1 MNSPS
6 PITRAGQVGFQRQP
20 ELLHYDP
27 QAGGS
32 QEEQYKGPSN
42 QLADF
47 VGQMSGMGARVRT
60 LSNDGLFAS
69 VSVSWPTWQD
79 GSSNVTTSLPDGQ
92 WSLSSSSLTQHLF
105 KDERFAPLDANV
117 KLYLDRRRQD
127 AARWDSHPAEETYI
141 DSFGGADGAGFKRCL
156 LEQKDTQEADGWI
169 ATRRVTVPANW
180 GGVVGTSNVGKVFED
195 NAAFQAAA
203 DVPDSIIDEF
213 DRDYQWLVRPYNK
226 EQQRGGSYLI
236 LLTFWGTK
244 EWDTFLYPE
253 RL

>member
-6 PITRAGQVGFQRQP
+6 AITRAGQVGFQRQP

-79 GSSNVTTSLPDGQ
+79 GSSNVTTDLPDGG
-92 WSLSSSSLTQHLF
+92 WSISPGGQTQHIF
-105 KDERFAPLDANV
+105 KDARFAALSELEQYTLNEFRAN
-117 KLYLDRRRQD
+117 
-127 AARWDSHPAEETYI
+127 PAQEI
-141 DSFGGADGAGFKRCL
+141 DDIGSANGLSFLRCL
-156 LEQKDTQEADGWI
+156 REQKDTQESKAVI
-169 ATRRVTVPANW
+169 VSRRVRVPAGW
-180 GGVVGTSNVGKVFED
+180 AGVVGWGNVGKVFED
-195 NAAFQAAA
+195 NATFQAEAG
-203 DVPDSIIDEF
+203 VPDSIIDEF
-213 DRDYQWLVRPYNK
+213 GATDYEWLVRPYTK
-226 EQQRGGSYLI
+226 EQQRDGSYTI
-236 LLTFWGTK
+236 QLTFWGAP
-244 EWDTFLYPE
+244 EWDTFLFPD
-253 RL
+253 RV